1 MASPATSC
9 IQTEHKTNN
18 TLIDNAM
25 IDTIE
30 SPYIHAATADNFS
43 SLVLDNSKLG
53 PVLVNFWSKKAGP
66 CLRLYPVLDKMIH
79 HYAGR
84 VLLINIDTESDVA
97 IPREYGITSV
107 PTLKL
112 FRNGQVV
119 ETWHGYQSE
128 EDLTRVLDIYVSRDS
143 DQILPKA
150 IQLYTEGD
158 TTEAYEMIAEAIVND
173 PVNPRLPLAMCKL
186 LKHEARYAEA
196 MQLIDSLPDDV
207 RDKPEINQFKDM
219 LSFYLDLDPTI
230 ELNALLSQI
239 KTSPGDMAAR
249 QRIVAYYVTQQ
260 RFEDALNE
268 LVTIMD
274 TEPGYNDN
282 YVQKAMLKIINILG
296 TEHALAV
303 TFRPHLRRYA
313 H

>member
-1 MASPATSC
+1 M
-9 IQTEHKTNN
+9 IE
-18 TLIDNAM
+18 TL
-25 IDTIE
+25 E
-30 SPYIHAATADNFS
+30 SPYIHAATAENFT
-43 SLVLDNSKLG
+43 SLVLDNSNLG

-84 VLLINIDTESDVA
+84 LLLVNIDTESDVA

-112 FRNGQVV
+112 FRNGRAV

-143 DQILPKA
+143 DQTLAQA
-150 IQLYTEGD
+150 IQLYTEGQ
-158 TTEAYEMIAEAIVND
+158 AAKAFEMIAEAIVND

-186 LKHEARYAEA
+186 LKHEARYADA
-196 MQLIDSLPDDV
+196 MKLIDSLPDDV
-207 RDKPEINQFKDM
+207 RSNVELGQLQSL
-219 LSFYLDLDPTI
+219 LSFYLEVEPGVELD
-230 ELNALLSQI
+230 ALLSRI
-239 KTSPGDMAAR
+239 KTSTDDMDAR
-249 QRIVAYYVTQQ
+249 LQIVAYYVTHQMY
-260 RFEDALNE
+260 EEALNE
-268 LVTIMD
+268 LVTILD
-274 TEPGYNDN
+274 IDPGYNEN
-282 YVQKAMLKIINILG
+282 YAQKAMLKIINILG
-296 TEHALAV
+296 IEHKLAV